1 MSIST
6 MRQRRQRP
14 WRSRAPWPSAGLRY
28 QLGQPDQIVGGCSE
42 DKSPSDT
49 ITATEPGL
57 LLPGDRF
64 DPAECLLDALANALA
79 DGIAAVP
86 GRSPINRR
94 TAAAGVLRNMRR
106 HPHRAQ
112 FVDEVFYVVGFVGA
126 KRDRR
131 RSVGTRLDHVQRS
144 HPLGMPVSQC
154 QAGVDQQA
162 MTVLHQPMPDEAK
175 LRLLAFALAVEPG
188 IGIGGRSM
196 GIVRAFLAMEV
207 RFGIAPAALRRR
219 LARAVLR
226 LYALHR
232 GPGFDQRDIDREV
245 IA

>member
-6 MRQRRQRP
+6 MRPRP
-14 WRSRAPWPSAGLRY
+14 AKALASQTPWPSAGLRY
-28 QLGQPDQIVGGCSE
+28 QLGQPHQIVGGGSE
-42 DKSPSDT
+42 GKSPSDAF
-49 ITATEPGL
+49 TATEPGL
-57 LLPGDRF
+57 LLPGDRL
-64 DPAECLLDALANALA
+64 DPAECLLDALA
-79 DGIAAVP
+79 DRVAAVP

-106 HPHRAQ
+106 HLHRAQ

-162 MTVLHQPMPDEAK
+162 MTGLHQPMPDEAK
-175 LRLLAFALAVEPG
+175 LRLLAFALAIKPG

-207 RFGIAPAALRRR
+207 RFGIAPAA
-219 LARAVLR
+219 
-226 LYALHR
+226 
-232 GPGFDQRDIDREV
+232 
-245 IA
+245 